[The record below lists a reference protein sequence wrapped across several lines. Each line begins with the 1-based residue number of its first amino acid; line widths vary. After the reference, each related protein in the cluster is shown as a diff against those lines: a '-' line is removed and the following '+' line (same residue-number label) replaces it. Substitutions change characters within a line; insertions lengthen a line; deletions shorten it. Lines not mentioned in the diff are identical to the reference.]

1 MISAVPPAL
10 ILIAGGLCIPFF
22 RGQVKR
28 FFMLVLPVLAF
39 YCILNLPEGKSFV
52 VPILDYE
59 MVLARVDKLSL
70 IFGYI
75 FTLITFI
82 GVLFAL
88 KVEDD
93 LQHMAAFL
101 YAGSALGVTFAGD
114 FFSLYIFWELM
125 AVASTFLIL
134 ARRTKE
140 SQGAAFRYI
149 LVHIVG
155 GLLLLAG
162 IVMAVHETGTIEF
175 SYIGLGGAASWL
187 IFLGIAVNA
196 AIPPLHPW
204 LKDAYPE
211 ATVTGAVF
219 LSALTTKSAVY
230 VMARTF
236 PGAAPL
242 IWIGA
247 LMTAYPIF
255 YAILEND
262 IRRVLSYSLINQVGY
277 MLCGIGIG
285 TELAINGTV
294 SHAFCHILYKALLF
308 MSVGSVLHMTGKI
321 KCTELGGLYKTM
333 PLTCL
338 FCIIGAASI
347 SGFPLFSG
355 FVSKSMV
362 ISASAHGKMVA
373 VWLILQFASAGVL
386 DHAGIKVPFFTF
398 FSKDSGIR
406 TREPPWNMLLAMGI
420 AAFFCVFL
428 AVCPSFLYRM
438 LPYPVDYVPY
448 TADHVIGSLE
458 LLLFGALAFV
468 LLLFSG
474 FYPAEIRAQNLDF
487 DFFYRKGAR
496 LFYRAIDLGLNG
508 LNALGARVFL
518 QGLPDL
524 AGRFSV
530 NGMARIALVAM
541 IPYWAL
547 RGLGREER
555 ALREERLFRR
565 LERGTLPIGLF
576 ALSVI
581 VCLGVLCFFIE
592 WL

>member
-1 MISAVPPAL
+1 MAGAL
-10 ILIAGGLCIPFF
+10 LVPFF
-22 RGQVKR
+22 KGKAKQA
-28 FFMLVLPVLAF
+28 FLLLLPVFAF
-39 YCILNLPEGKSFV
+39 YCLLNLPDGSSWIV
-52 VPILDYE
+52 SILEYDL
-59 MVLARVDKLSL
+59 VLCSVDKLST

-75 FTLITFI
+75 FLLITFI
-82 GVLFAL
+82 GILFAL
-88 KVEDD
+88 QVKDD
-93 LQHMAAFL
+93 IQHVSALF
-101 YAGSALGVTFAGD
+101 YAGGALGVTFAGD
-114 FFSLYIFWELM
+114 FFTLYIFWEIM
-125 AVASTFLIL
+125 AVFSTFLIL
-134 ARRTKE
+134 ARRTRQAE
-140 SQGAAFRYI
+140 AAAFRYV

-162 IVMAVHETGTIEF
+162 ILLMLHDTGSIAMGEMKLSGT
-175 SYIGLGGAASWL
+175 AAWL
-187 IFLGIAVNA
+187 IFIGIAVNA

-236 PGAAPL
+236 PGATPL
-242 IWIGA
+242 IWLGA

-262 IRRVLSYSLINQVGY
+262 IRRVLSYSLVNQVGY
-277 MLCGIGIG
+277 MMCGIGIG
-285 TELAINGTV
+285 TALSINGTV

-321 KCTELGGLYKTM
+321 RCTDLGGLYKTM
-333 PLTCL
+333 PITCL
-338 FCIIGAASI
+338 FCMIGAASI

-355 FVSKSMV
+355 FVCKSMI
-362 ISASAHGKMVA
+362 ISASAHEKLIA

-398 FSKDSGIR
+398 FGHDSGLR
-406 TREPPWNMLLAMGI
+406 AKEPPLNMMLAMGI

-428 AVCPSFLYRM
+428 AVCPSFLYSM

-448 TADHVIGSLE
+448 TAGHVIGALQ

-474 FYPAEIRAQNLDF
+474 FYPSEIRAINLDW
-487 DFFYRKGAR
+487 DWTYRKGCR
-496 LFYRAIDLGLNG
+496 VFYWVVDKGLNS
-508 LNALGARVFL
+508 LNAAVGWLMMVA
-518 QGLPDL
+518 LP
-524 AGRFSV
+524 
-530 NGMARIALVAM
+530 
-541 IPYWAL
+541 
-547 RGLGREER
+547 
-555 ALREERLFRR
+555 ERLDRFAKDGMSY
-565 LERGTLPIGLF
+565 LALLVLYPFWTAAGVERKERKSRKKRFLHRMQSGTLPIGLI

-581 VCLGVLCFFIE
+581 VCLGVFCFFSE

>member
-1 MISAVPPAL
+1 
-10 ILIAGGLCIPFF
+10 
-22 RGQVKR
+22 
-28 FFMLVLPVLAF
+28 
-39 YCILNLPEGKSFV
+39 
-52 VPILDYE
+52 
-59 MVLARVDKLSL
+59 MVLARGDKLSL

-75 FTLITFI
+75 GTLITVI

-255 YAILEND
+255 YAIVEND

-362 ISASAHGKMVA
+362 ISASAHG
-373 VWLILQFASAGVL
+373 SARRPT
-386 DHAGIKVPFFTF
+386 ARWWP
-398 FSKDSGIR
+398 SG
-406 TREPPWNMLLAMGI
+406 
-420 AAFFCVFL
+420 
-428 AVCPSFLYRM
+428 
-438 LPYPVDYVPY
+438 
-448 TADHVIGSLE
+448 
-458 LLLFGALAFV
+458 
-468 LLLFSG
+468 
-474 FYPAEIRAQNLDF
+474 
-487 DFFYRKGAR
+487 
-496 LFYRAIDLGLNG
+496 
-508 LNALGARVFL
+508 
-518 QGLPDL
+518 
-524 AGRFSV
+524 
-530 NGMARIALVAM
+530 
-541 IPYWAL
+541 
-547 RGLGREER
+547 
-555 ALREERLFRR
+555 
-565 LERGTLPIGLF
+565 
-576 ALSVI
+576 
-581 VCLGVLCFFIE
+581 
-592 WL
+592 